1 MNDRQKQIVPVDIRR
16 IRQTLDLT
24 MKQMGEQI
32 AIYSQGVPYSP
43 VPETRVSEWEFRH
56 RHIPSYVFTASAK
69 LLLDHWSEDRHMA
82 LPARQLDVDVFYGSA
97 LNPAFGHMFK
107 LEKEMLKGSSRN
119 HKVLSWLREARVMQQ
134 RYLERLLAVR
144 MFYVFA
150 HDMGVDV
157 TADKEKGI

>member
-1 MNDRQKQIVPVDIRR
+1 MNDKQKQIVPVDIRR

-32 AIYSQGVPYSP
+32 AIYAQGVPYSP

-82 LPARQLDVDVFYGSA
+82 LPARQPDVDVFYGSA
-97 LNPAFGHMFK
+97 LNQAFGHMFK
-107 LEKEMLKGSSRN
+107 LENELLKGRKPD
-119 HKVLSWLREARVMQQ
+119 HKLLNSLRDARLMQQ
-134 RYLERLLAVR
+134 RYLERLLGVR
-144 MFYVFA
+144 MFYVFTD
-150 HDMGVDV
+150 DMG
-157 TADKEKGI
+157 EEG

>member
-1 MNDRQKQIVPVDIRR
+1 MTVQQKQIVPIDIRK

-32 AIYSQGVPYSP
+32 AIYSQGVPHSP
-43 VPETRVSEWEFRH
+43 VPETRVNEWEFRH
-56 RHIPSYVFTASAK
+56 RHIPSFVFTASAK

-97 LNPAFGHMFK
+97 LNAAFGHLFK
-107 LEKEMLKGSSRN
+107 LEKDLFKGSRN
-119 HKVLSWLREARVMQQ
+119 HKQLSWLREVRAMQQ
-134 RYLERLLAVR
+134 RYLEKMLGVR

-150 HDMGVDV
+150 HDMGADV